1 MAGLWLRLDERR
13 GSRQATST
21 IRRNLQIQET
31 EGLFQLPPRAVA
43 NEMLLHVIEPF
54 AAQTFYQPTY
64 GPALSFAGQFKR
76 TLDRARPFRESHLA
90 SDNGPSCCV
99 RFFRDARSGWYCA
112 WDRVCRCATG
122 SVLRGDVSAGSA
134 EHGRKYHSADW
145 ISKSPKRV
153 AITYDH
159 RSVVQQLYDLGC
171 AHSKLGCVH
180 SKNEFKKLAAHLV
193 IVVHHLDVPVGL
205 GEVNVG
211 RGATIPASVVDQAE
225 RSISV
230 QADGG

>member
-1 MAGLWLRLDERR
+1 VLAAQVGGLHASLMLAQHANDLIRGKSASPHHSSPSDELTYQWHDFW
-13 GSRQATST
+13 GARQATST

-99 RFFRDARSGWYCA
+99 RFFSRR
-112 WDRVCRCATG
+112 
-122 SVLRGDVSAGSA
+122 
-134 EHGRKYHSADW
+134 
-145 ISKSPKRV
+145 
-153 AITYDH
+153 
-159 RSVVQQLYDLGC
+159 
-171 AHSKLGCVH
+171 
-180 SKNEFKKLAAHLV
+180 
-193 IVVHHLDVPVGL
+193 
-205 GEVNVG
+205 
-211 RGATIPASVVDQAE
+211 
-225 RSISV
+225 
-230 QADGG
+230 